1 MITFAQSIRSLALA
15 LLVTATVGARAQS
28 LVSTSSQQGFVSDS
42 TATLIP
48 STVPAKSGKS
58 KNEYT
63 GPTTVIELAATP
75 MIDREGRQRLDPN
88 GKPMFNA
95 AIRQM
100 RDKKG
105 HPVFE
110 ESGKPVFQTSTDLG
124 YDERG
129 KRIPVIKVKTPK
141 TVALNIISGTFTVDG
156 MPGRAALNYDIADL
170 KYIYLYVPWIGTT
183 IVSNVMFPGATEQ
196 PNAFNDR
203 TLTVTVENHILEI
216 DSDSRLLGK
225 NPAPA
230 YVLVDRDFQLPT
242 KRPVVGYG
250 PTLKAPYEWPGAKQ
264 TVVATGKTPPPVP
277 ANLRPT
283 LLLSPCPAGQMR
295 PVGPRP
301 LPGEPAL
308 VEPCIP
314 ISQATAQVVAQRV
327 GQQQMA
333 Q

>member
-1 MITFAQSIRSLALA
+1 MITFQKSIRPLTLAFLIASASTIYAQKFAPSSSEPLA
-15 LLVTATVGARAQS
+15 WS
-28 LVSTSSQQGFVSDS
+28 EDS
-42 TATLIP
+42 TAASIP
-48 STVPAKSGKS
+48 VVIPAKTGKS
-58 KNEYT
+58 KIEYT
-63 GPTTVIELAATP
+63 GPTTVLELAATP
-75 MIDREGRQRLDPN
+75 ILDREGRQRLDPDGN
-88 GKPMFNA
+88 LMFNPPV
-95 AIRQM
+95 RQM

-105 HPVFE
+105 HPVFDDA
-110 ESGKPVFQTSTDLG
+110 GKPVFQTAHDLG

-129 KRIPVIKVKTPK
+129 KRIPIVKAKPAK
-141 TVALNIISGTFTVDG
+141 TVAMNITGGTFTIDG

-170 KYIYLYVPWIGTT
+170 KYIYLYVPWIGTI
-183 IVSNVMFPGATEQ
+183 IVSNVPFPGATEQ

-203 TLTVTVENHILEI
+203 TLTVTVQDHKLEI

-225 NPAPA
+225 MPSSA

-250 PTLKAPYEWPGAKQ
+250 ATLKAPYDWPGAKQ
-264 TVVATGKTPPPVP
+264 TVVAEGKTPPPMP

-283 LLLSPCPAGQMR
+283 LLLAPCPVGEMR

-314 ISQATAQVVAQRV
+314 IAQATSRVVAQRI
-327 GQQQMA
+327 A